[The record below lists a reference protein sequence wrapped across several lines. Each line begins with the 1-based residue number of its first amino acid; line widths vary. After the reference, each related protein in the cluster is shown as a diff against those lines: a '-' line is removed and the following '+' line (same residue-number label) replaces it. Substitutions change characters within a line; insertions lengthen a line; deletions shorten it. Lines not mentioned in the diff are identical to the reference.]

1 MAHQN
6 RLWAE
11 FDFYKLLGVDRNA
24 SDEDIR
30 AAHNQKI
37 KELHPDRN
45 RGRSKENYAEF
56 TRITAAVNAA
66 RDVLLDPR
74 RRREYDEFRMAI
86 DQREREDH
94 REQER
99 LQREQRREYERQR
112 AQQEQERR
120 EHERQQRQQREFE
133 RQQQRERAREEQQLR
148 AQQEREQRDY
158 ELRQREREAEYNRQP
173 TSTVTAR
180 TATQYTRRSQ
190 PASSITPSSAATIGY
205 VILALLALA
214 AAGALIFG
222 FIQALPAI
230 INFLKQ
236 LLIWTVSIAILFGV
250 IAAAAAGMGSNSRN

>member
-11 FDFYKLLGVDRNA
+11 FDFYKQLGVDRNA

-45 RGRSKENYAEF
+45 RGHSKENYAEF

-99 LQREQRREYERQR
+99 LQREQREREQRREYERKQRERERQR

-120 EHERQQRQQREFE
+120 EHERQQRQQQEFE
-133 RQQQRERAREEQQLR
+133 LQQQRELEQQ
-148 AQQEREQRDY
+148 QRDY

-173 TSTVTAR
+173 TA
-180 TATQYTRRSQ
+180 TATARRSQ
-190 PASSITPSSAATIGY
+190 PAQSITPSSAATVGY

>member
-86 DQREREDH
+86 DQREHEDH

-99 LQREQRREYERQR
+99 QQREQREREQRREYERQR

-133 RQQQRERAREEQQLR
+133 LQQQREREQR
-148 AQQEREQRDY
+148 ARDY
-158 ELRQREREAEYNRQP
+158 ELRQRERESEYDRQP

-190 PASSITPSSAATIGY
+190 PAPSITPSSAATIGY